1 MVVVVLAVIGVSLW
15 RGSKLGAADAQK
27 IQDRADDPVQA
38 NAAVYKDQLRD
49 LEKEYVLGNLNS
61 EELQIARDELARRLL
76 EDVGGDTTSAEHSLA
91 ISREETFVEA
101 HEHAQIVKPKP
112 ATCWRAP
119 WVLVMSFVFLVPVAA
134 MLMYAVMGQP
144 LALNPAA
151 LQAEAEQGSDIS
163 PEKMTE
169 MATALMRRLQ
179 DEPNQVD
186 GWVMLARVQRAREH
200 FDESDE
206 AFRKAL
212 ALSKDDNL
220 AIEHAEVLAQKN
232 QGSFAGQP
240 WAIIQRVLTADPQHL
255 NALLLAGSAS
265 YTELNYRSALRF
277 WERARE
283 VVEPNSPDAPELDRA
298 IAQTREKMGLP
309 AAPPRSNVMANA
321 LGQPNTNS
329 TTNGA
334 AVNANSTGAP
344 NSQVSTIRITGR
356 VSVIKELADKVAP
369 SDTVFVFATPVSGSR
384 MPLAI
389 VRTTAD
395 KLPFDFVL
403 DDSTS
408 MNPAAKLSSMTEV
421 TVKVRISKSG
431 QAIAQPGDL
440 GVSLT
445 PVKLGTSGLN
455 LMVREPLK

>member
-1 MVVVVLAVIGVSLW
+1 MVAVVLATISMSLW
-15 RGSKLGAADAQK
+15 RGSQLGAEASQQAQ
-27 IQDRADDPVQA
+27 DNTDDPVQA

-49 LEKEYVLGNLNS
+49 LEKEYVLGNLTS
-61 EELQIARDELARRLL
+61 EELQIAREELARRLL
-76 EDVGGDTTSAEHSLA
+76 EDVGDSAPNDS
-91 ISREETFVEA
+91 A
-101 HEHAQIVKPKP
+101 HRSKAQAQV
-112 ATCWRAP
+112 WRAP
-119 WVLVMSFVFLVPVAA
+119 WVWIMSFVFLVPVAS
-134 MLMYAVMGQP
+134 MLMYAVLGQP

-151 LQAEAEQGSDIS
+151 LQAGVEQGSDIS

-186 GWVMLARVQRAREH
+186 GWIMLARVQRAREH

-232 QGSFAGQP
+232 QGNFAGQP

-283 VVEPNSPDAPELDRA
+283 VVEPDSPDAPELDRA

-309 AAPPRSNVMANA
+309 AAPPSSPAMAA
-321 LGQPNTNS
+321 
-329 TTNGA
+329 
-334 AVNANSTGAP
+334 
-344 NSQVSTIRITGR
+344 RITGR
-356 VSVIKELADKVAP
+356 VSVIKELAEKVAP
-369 SDTVFVFATPVSGSR
+369 TDTVFVFATPVSGSR

-431 QAIAQPGDL
+431 QAMAQPGDL

-445 PVKLGTSGLN
+445 PVKLGSSGLN
-455 LMVREPLK
+455 LMVREQLQ

>member
-1 MVVVVLAVIGVSLW
+1 VNPTLIFLLSALAMVVVVLTVICVSLW
-15 RGSKLGAADAQK
+15 RGSQLGADASHQA
-27 IQDRADDPVQA
+27 QENADDPVQA
-38 NAAVYKDQLRD
+38 NAAVYKDQIHD
-49 LEKEYVLGNLNS
+49 LEKEYVLGNLSS
-61 EELQIARDELARRLL
+61 EELQIAKDELARRLL
-76 EDVGGDTTSAEHSLA
+76 DDVGDT
-91 ISREETFVEA
+91 
-101 HEHAQIVKPKP
+101 AQITKSRPQ
-112 ATCWRAP
+112 AWRAP
-119 WVLVMSFVFLVPVAA
+119 WIWVMGFVFLVPVAA
-134 MLMYAVMGQP
+134 SVMYAVMGQP

-151 LQAEAEQGSDIS
+151 LQAEAEQGADIS

-169 MATALMRRLQ
+169 MATALTRRLQ

-186 GWVMLARVQRAREH
+186 GWIMLARVQRAREH

-212 ALSKDDNL
+212 ALRKDDNL

-232 QGSFAGQP
+232 QGNFAGQP

-265 YTELNYRSALRF
+265 YSELNYRSALRF

-283 VVEPNSPDAPELDRA
+283 VVEPASPDAPELDRA

-309 AAPPRSNVMANA
+309 SAPTRSNALANA
-321 LGQPNTNS
+321 PTSQSATS
-329 TTNGA
+329 SVGA
-334 AVNANSTGAP
+334 SNNQASSA
-344 NSQVSTIRITGR
+344 RISGR

-369 SDTVFVFATPVSGSR
+369 TDTVFVFATPVSGSR

-408 MNPAAKLSSMTEV
+408 MNPAAKLSSMAEV

-431 QAIAQPGDL
+431 QAMAQPGDL

-445 PVKLGTSGLN
+445 PVKLGSSGLN
-455 LMVREPLK
+455 LMVREPLQ

>member
-1 MVVVVLAVIGVSLW
+1 MVVVVLTVICVSLW
-15 RGSKLGAADAQK
+15 RGSQLGADASHQA
-27 IQDRADDPVQA
+27 QENADDPVQA
-38 NAAVYKDQLRD
+38 NAAVYKDQIHD
-49 LEKEYVLGNLNS
+49 LEKEYVLGNLSS
-61 EELQIARDELARRLL
+61 EELQIAKDELARRLL
-76 EDVGGDTTSAEHSLA
+76 DDVGDT
-91 ISREETFVEA
+91 
-101 HEHAQIVKPKP
+101 AQITKSTPQ
-112 ATCWRAP
+112 AWRAP
-119 WVLVMSFVFLVPVAA
+119 WIWVMGFIFLVPVAA
-134 MLMYAVMGQP
+134 SVMYAVMGQP

-179 DEPNQVD
+179 DEPNQID
-186 GWVMLARVQRAREH
+186 GWIMLARVQRAREH

-232 QGSFAGQP
+232 QGNFAGQP

-265 YTELNYRSALRF
+265 YSELNYRSALRF

-283 VVEPNSPDAPELDRA
+283 VVEPASPDAPELDRA

-309 AAPPRSNVMANA
+309 SAPTRSNAMANA
-321 LGQPNTNS
+321 PTSQSATS
-329 TTNGA
+329 SVGA
-334 AVNANSTGAP
+334 SNNQASSA
-344 NSQVSTIRITGR
+344 RISGR

-369 SDTVFVFATPVSGSR
+369 TDTVFVFATPVSGSR

-408 MNPAAKLSSMTEV
+408 MNPAAKLSSMAEV

-431 QAIAQPGDL
+431 QAMAQPGDL

-445 PVKLGTSGLN
+445 PVKLGSSGLN
-455 LMVREPLK
+455 LMVREPLQ

>member
-1 MVVVVLAVIGVSLW
+1 MLAVVLAVISVSLW
-15 RGSKLGAADAQK
+15 RGSQLGADASQQE
-27 IQDRADDPVQA
+27 QDRADDPVQA
-38 NAAVYKDQLRD
+38 NAAVYKDQIRD
-49 LEKEYVLGNLNS
+49 LEKEYGLGNLSS
-61 EELQIARDELARRLL
+61 EELQIAKDELARRLL
-76 EDVGGDTTSAEHSLA
+76 EDVGDS
-91 ISREETFVEA
+91 
-101 HEHAQIVKPKP
+101 AQIAKPTP
-112 ATCWRAP
+112 QAWRAP
-119 WVLVMSFVFLVPVAA
+119 WVWVMSFVFLVPVAA
-134 MLMYAVMGQP
+134 CVMYAVMGQP

-169 MATALMRRLQ
+169 MATALTRRLQ

-186 GWVMLARVQRAREH
+186 GWIMLARVQRAREQ
-200 FDESDE
+200 FDESDA

-232 QGSFAGQP
+232 QGNFAGQP
-240 WAIIQRVLTADPQHL
+240 WAIIQRVLTVDPQHL

-265 YTELNYRSALRF
+265 YSELNYRSALRF

-283 VVEPNSPDAPELDRA
+283 VVEPASPEAPELDRA

-309 AAPPRSNVMANA
+309 PAPSRSNAMASA
-321 LGQPNTNS
+321 QGQPNTNS
-329 TTNGA
+329 ANNGA
-334 AVNANSTGAP
+334 SVSNNSAGASNNQANTA
-344 NSQVSTIRITGR
+344 RITGR

-369 SDTVFVFATPVSGSR
+369 TDTVFVFATPVSGSR

-408 MNPAAKLSSMTEV
+408 MNPSAKLSSMTEV

-431 QAIAQPGDL
+431 QAMAQPGDL

-445 PVKLGTSGLN
+445 PVKLGSSGLN
-455 LMVREPLK
+455 LMVREPLQ

>member
-1 MVVVVLAVIGVSLW
+1 VNPTLIFLLSALAMVFVVLTVICVSLW
-15 RGSKLGAADAQK
+15 RGSQLGADASHQA
-27 IQDRADDPVQA
+27 QENADDPVQA
-38 NAAVYKDQLRD
+38 NAAVYKDQIHD
-49 LEKEYVLGNLNS
+49 LEKEYVLGNLSS
-61 EELQIARDELARRLL
+61 EELQIAKDELARRLL
-76 EDVGGDTTSAEHSLA
+76 DDVGDT
-91 ISREETFVEA
+91 
-101 HEHAQIVKPKP
+101 AQITKSTPQ
-112 ATCWRAP
+112 AWRAP
-119 WVLVMSFVFLVPVAA
+119 WIWVMGFVFLVPVAA
-134 MLMYAVMGQP
+134 SVMYAVMGQP

-179 DEPNQVD
+179 DEPNQID
-186 GWVMLARVQRAREH
+186 GWIMLARVQRAREH

-232 QGSFAGQP
+232 QGNFAGQP

-265 YTELNYRSALRF
+265 YSELNYRSALRF

-283 VVEPNSPDAPELDRA
+283 VVEPASPDAPELDRA

-309 AAPPRSNVMANA
+309 SAPTRSNALANA
-321 LGQPNTNS
+321 PTSQSATS
-329 TTNGA
+329 SVGA
-334 AVNANSTGAP
+334 SNNQASSA
-344 NSQVSTIRITGR
+344 RISGR

-369 SDTVFVFATPVSGSR
+369 TDTVFVFATPVSGSR

-408 MNPAAKLSSMTEV
+408 MNPAAKLSSMAEV

-431 QAIAQPGDL
+431 QAMAQPGDL

-445 PVKLGTSGLN
+445 PVKLGSSGLN
-455 LMVREPLK
+455 LMVREPLQ

>member
-1 MVVVVLAVIGVSLW
+1 MVAVVLAVISVSLW
-15 RGSKLGAADAQK
+15 RGSQLGAEDAQK

-38 NAAVYKDQLRD
+38 NAAVYKDHLRD
-49 LEKEYVLGNLNS
+49 LEKEYVLGNLSS
-61 EELQIARDELARRLL
+61 EELRIAREELARRLL
-76 EDVGGDTTSAEHSLA
+76 EDVGDSATSGKHTADSSQAALL
-91 ISREETFVEA
+91 VEVPGT
-101 HEHAQIVKPKP
+101 AQVAKTK
-112 ATCWRAP
+112 AQAWRAP
-119 WVLVMSFVFLVPVAA
+119 WVWVMSFVFLVPVAS

-151 LQAEAEQGSDIS
+151 LQAEAEHGSGIS

-200 FDESDE
+200 FDEADE

-232 QGSFAGQP
+232 QGNFAGQP

-283 VVEPNSPDAPELDRA
+283 VVEPDSPDAPELDRA
-298 IAQTREKMGLP
+298 IAQAREKMGLP
-309 AAPPRSNVMANA
+309 AAPPRSNALANA
-321 LGQPNTNS
+321 TSQPSASNS
-329 TTNGA
+329 A
-334 AVNANSTGAP
+334 AVNANQIGAS
-344 NSQVSTIRITGR
+344 NSQASTARITGR
-356 VSVIKELADKVAP
+356 VSVIKELANKVAP
-369 SDTVFVFATPVSGSR
+369 TDTVFVFATPVSGSR

-408 MNPAAKLSSMTEV
+408 MNPAVKLSSMTEV

-431 QAIAQPGDL
+431 QAMAQPGDL

-445 PVKLGTSGLN
+445 PVKLGSSGLN
-455 LMVREPLK
+455 LMVREPLQ